1 MHQISIITNMLAVEA
16 GQAIGI
22 EINIPFGEEM
32 KMRRGEVNN
41 EEIIKEHIAISAE
54 LNKLLDKLEQLKKE
68 KETIVS
74 GLYQG
79 EELAKAMQK
88 SMEEYDALSLEMK
101 ELKKRS
107 EKLKKLTN

>member
-1 MHQISIITNMLAVEA
+1 M
-16 GQAIGI
+16 
-22 EINIPFGEEM
+22 
-32 KMRRGEVNN
+32 NN

-74 GLYQG
+74 GLYKG

>member
-1 MHQISIITNMLAVEA
+1 M
-16 GQAIGI
+16 
-22 EINIPFGEEM
+22 
-32 KMRRGEVNN
+32 NN

-54 LNKLLDKLEQLKKE
+54 LNRLLDKLEQLKKE

-74 GLYQG
+74 GLYKG

>member
-1 MHQISIITNMLAVEA
+1 M
-16 GQAIGI
+16 
-22 EINIPFGEEM
+22 
-32 KMRRGEVNN
+32 NN

-54 LNKLLDKLEQLKKE
+54 LNRLLDKLEQLKKE

-74 GLYQG
+74 GLYKG

-101 ELKKRS
+101 ELKKNS